1 MIAHNKTSQLAQ
13 QTGWSAQTSPN
24 LLQLEH
30 HVQLVELWLQL
41 GSLALVP
48 EHRGRLRAPLH
59 PRPHPHPLPFP
70 PKLVTSLTHLLRP
83 VPCQQRY
90 RCRPV
95 LRRMQ
100 PRWQRYRGGSRQ
112 MSEVR
117 AWVSSSSSCAPTG
130 AWLVR
135 RTVSKRSSSFLGQ
148 AKGSGL
154 HALFPPTRFKARE
167 ASRRTKA
174 EGGRSGLPVG
184 PRR

>member
-1 MIAHNKTSQLAQ
+1 MIAHNKISQLAQ

-30 HVQLVELWLQL
+30 HVQLAELWLQL

-48 EHRGRLRAPLH
+48 EHRAGLRAPLH

-70 PKLVTSLTHLLRP
+70 PKLVTSLTHFLGP
-83 VPCQQRY
+83 VPCRQRY

-117 AWVSSSSSCAPTG
+117 AWVSSSSSCAPAG
-130 AWLVR
+130 ALLVR
-135 RTVSKRSSSFLGQ
+135 RTVSKRSSSFLGR
-148 AKGSGL
+148 AKGFGSARAFSADSL
-154 HALFPPTRFKARE
+154 QRTRSESADK
-167 ASRRTKA
+167 S